1 MSSVYISPALRQL
14 VYQRA
19 NGCCEYCLISE
30 AVTFA
35 DHEIDHIIAQ
45 KHGGPT
51 AAANLA
57 LSCVL
62 CNKHKG
68 SDIASLDPATGA
80 IVSLFHPRR
89 DRWGEH
95 FQLNGA
101 QFIPLTPTGRAT
113 VRLLQL
119 NHPNRFVERERLL
132 VAGTLR
138 VPN

>member
-1 MSSVYISPALRQL
+1 MGSVYVPPALRQL

-19 NGCCEYCLISE
+19 GGCCEYCLILE
-30 AVTFA
+30 AITFA
-35 DHEIDHIIAQ
+35 GHEIDHIIAQ

-51 AAANLA
+51 EADNLA

-80 IVSLFHPRR
+80 IVPLFHPRH

-101 QFIPLTPTGRAT
+101 QLIPLTSTGRAT

-132 VAGTLR
+132 VTGILR

>member
-1 MSSVYISPALRQL
+1 MGSVYILPALRQL
-14 VYQRA
+14 VYERA
-19 NGCCEYCLISE
+19 GGCCEYCLIPES
-30 AVTFA
+30 VVFA
-35 DHEIDHIIAQ
+35 SHEIDHIIAQ
-45 KHGGPT
+45 KHGGLSE
-51 AAANLA
+51 ADNLA

-68 SDIASLDPATGA
+68 SDIASLDPTTGA
-80 IVSLFHPRR
+80 IVPLFHPRR
-89 DRWGEH
+89 DRWSEH

-101 QFIPLTPTGRAT
+101 QIIPLSPTGRAT

-132 VAGTLR
+132 LTRILR